1 MVVVDSSVWIDY
13 FNGLPSVET
22 EALHG
27 FLGERQIVVGDLILT
42 EVLQGFRSDRD
53 FRQARRLLAAFPI
66 VTMVGPEL
74 AIRAAEH
81 YRRLRRLGV
90 TVRKTI
96 DVMIGTYCIAR
107 QLPLLHADTDFA
119 PMVRHLG
126 LRLPDGVTRT

>member
-13 FNGLPSVET
+13 FNGHGTAET
-22 EALHG
+22 DVLHG
-27 FLGERQIVVGDLILT
+27 FLGERQIIVGDLILA

-66 VTMVGPEL
+66 VTMLGPKL
-74 AIRAAEH
+74 AFRAAEH
-81 YRRLRRLGV
+81 YRLLRRLGV

-96 DVMIGTYCIAR
+96 DVMIGTYCIAS
-107 QLPLLHADTDFA
+107 QLPLLHCDMDFD

-126 LRLPDGVTRT
+126 LRLPNVRA